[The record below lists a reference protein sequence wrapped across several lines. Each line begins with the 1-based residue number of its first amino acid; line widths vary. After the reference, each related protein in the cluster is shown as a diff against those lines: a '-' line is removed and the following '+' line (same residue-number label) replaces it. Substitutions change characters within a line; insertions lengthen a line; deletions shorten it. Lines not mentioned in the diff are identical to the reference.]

1 MQSHFA
7 GEPYIWNHTQSFR
20 GNIMYFFSTLYYFC
34 AFNFPVFH
42 VSLCSICFH
51 QNFYCDL
58 FLLLHAGLARLVDS
72 PQPHQDAK
80 LSAPWP
86 RSFCDVSELLI
97 AFKCWASSGCKP
109 WLKVGSNHL
118 QLFSS
123 KANIQ
128 VQIPSTSYFQTLFI
142 NTFEHRDNKCP
153 GNIWDIVLVLLL
165 VHHWCGH
172 SSCDIKWC
180 CSYLHISDSRFY
192 KWTLGLH
199 SSNTT
204 SIYSKVS
211 SELRFSKLIKYYF
224 QEHRLL

>member
-1 MQSHFA
+1 MNPPFCLCDLDTETGGTKSVLHKIREPNWPFSSKNSNYPNILSMLKHLKLIYSTPFLCRMNLIMQSHFA

-72 PQPHQDAK
+72 PRPHQDAK

-109 WLKVGSNHL
+109 
-118 QLFSS
+118 
-123 KANIQ
+123 
-128 VQIPSTSYFQTLFI
+128 
-142 NTFEHRDNKCP
+142 
-153 GNIWDIVLVLLL
+153 
-165 VHHWCGH
+165 
-172 SSCDIKWC
+172 
-180 CSYLHISDSRFY
+180 
-192 KWTLGLH
+192 
-199 SSNTT
+199 
-204 SIYSKVS
+204 
-211 SELRFSKLIKYYF
+211 
-224 QEHRLL
+224 